1 MAKRSHTALM
11 QRHKQAHNPPKNK
24 ELGRLVLANPP
35 LNMVL
40 AKQVMLTG
48 PVLTTVLSKGAA

>member
-11 QRHKQAHNPPKNK
+11 ARHKQAHNPPKK
-24 ELGRLVLANPP
+24 KVGRLVIANPP

-40 AKQVMLTG
+40 ARQVVIT
-48 PVLTTVLSKGAA
+48 PSVLTTVLSKGAA